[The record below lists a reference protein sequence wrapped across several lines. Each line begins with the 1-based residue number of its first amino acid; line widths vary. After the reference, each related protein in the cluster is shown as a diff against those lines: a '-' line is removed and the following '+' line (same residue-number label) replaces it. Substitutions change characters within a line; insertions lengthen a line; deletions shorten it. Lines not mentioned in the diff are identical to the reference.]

1 MSSIFGIRARQVFH
15 KLWRGFASASVLASA
30 AGLAVAF
37 ALNRFFALVLGYL
50 TKGRSALPMPLSP
63 KVLAVTVAIALLQTA
78 LSALGI
84 AFSLRDASADILFRA
99 ESANNPHTVRWRTAL
114 GLPILMLGYA
124 IAAAADS
131 RSGVLPELAAVG
143 TVIAGTFLSMEGLCF
158 FALQGARRRVYA
170 LDPSLRLALP
180 QLASDLG
187 RGSDT
192 LALAAVFV
200 AIAVTTGGT
209 IFSFASNDTIQVDR
223 TCPNV
228 LELGGRDQEA
238 LSRAV
243 TTLAQA
249 LPSDPAFSFRRAEC
263 VRAEIRVPETGAR
276 FQVNAMSLSTWRG
289 LMRDT
294 GRETRAGREEGEI
307 LGTGYF
313 HGVPGI
319 RTDDRVLLRAQDGT
333 TMERIFRII
342 PEGYALSSSTALFQ
356 IVLADAD
363 WDRLALSARPQ
374 DRLFSALWNLAD
386 IEAFR
391 SLEPSLEPAMDE
403 LRRLGIETLM
413 RTKDLDEYRRNSGA
427 LLFIGVLMMA
437 AFLTLAFSALLFR
450 QWGSLPS
457 DRSRLR
463 MLDSLGTRAGD
474 AKKALRICVASTFSA
489 PFALGFL
496 HAAFA
501 FRMLANLSRFRIA
514 PSAVLAFALTWAV
527 AAVVLAIASN
537 RYILEAAIPAGDE

>member
-1 MSSIFGIRARQVFH
+1 
-15 KLWRGFASASVLASA
+15 
-30 AGLAVAF
+30 
-37 ALNRFFALVLGYL
+37 
-50 TKGRSALPMPLSP
+50 MPLSP

-342 PEGYALSSSTALFQ
+342 PEGYALSSSTALFS
-356 IVLADAD
+356 
-363 WDRLALSARPQ
+363 DRPDRRGLGPARLVGAAAGSLVQRP
-374 DRLFSALWNLAD
+374 
-386 IEAFR
+386 
-391 SLEPSLEPAMDE
+391 LEP
-403 LRRLGIETLM
+403 RGHRG
-413 RTKDLDEYRRNSGA
+413 
-427 LLFIGVLMMA
+427 
-437 AFLTLAFSALLFR
+437 
-450 QWGSLPS
+450 LPIP
-457 DRSRLR
+457 
-463 MLDSLGTRAGD
+463 G
-474 AKKALRICVASTFSA
+474 
-489 PFALGFL
+489 
-496 HAAFA
+496 
-501 FRMLANLSRFRIA
+501 
-514 PSAVLAFALTWAV
+514 
-527 AAVVLAIASN
+527 
-537 RYILEAAIPAGDE
+537 AIP